1 MEATSNTPFK
11 LPLWSEW
18 AVHVKD
24 KGKKCCKC
32 TSSISRLKELAIQ
45 SLLKYL
51 KQMNKYHNLPK
62 VLQDNCIPPVLY
74 VDVACL
80 LFASKQW
87 SALRSLVS
95 YWPFEV
101 FQLSHIIPITC
112 SQCWLAFLESD
123 DVEDPEK
130 EGGDTERQL
139 FRKVFK
145 HVLDGFFYVVKRTL
159 ENEGERSPLRCLDL
173 TLDTSQD
180 IRSFLWEDEFRR
192 LGRRITKTL
201 DVCILAGMHKKM
213 RNHRQLAMKQ
223 KNSTATRRSP
233 DIWNTNNDVIDQWQP
248 VENDAVADVAT
259 GNYESTFEISTWG
272 EEMNPTPISDF
283 QASSLSVTADKS
295 DDAWQIEKS
304 PEIGVWNGNA
314 LDFSHLTEMPLF
326 NVTIDASISEKSND
340 ILSWIQQR
348 YVKFYFNSFFFFLID
363 IVLALYRTSLPHH
376 LVPSR

>member
-18 AVHVKD
+18 AVQVKD
-24 KGKKCCKC
+24 KDKKSCKC
-32 TSSISRLKELAIQ
+32 TTSIPKIKELAIQ
-45 SLLKYL
+45 SLCKYL
-51 KQMNKYHNLPK
+51 KEMNKCHNLPNI
-62 VLQDNCIPPVLY
+62 LQDNLIPPILY
-74 VDVACL
+74 NDFASF

-87 SALRSLVS
+87 SALRSMVA

-101 FQLSHIIPITC
+101 FKLSNILPITC
-112 SQCWLAFLESD
+112 SQCWLSFLESD

-145 HVLDGFFYVVKRTL
+145 HVLDGFFFVVKRTL
-159 ENEGERSPLRCLDL
+159 ENEGEKSPLRCLDL

-180 IRSFLWEDEFRR
+180 IRSFFWEDEFRR

-213 RNHRQLAMKQ
+213 KNCRQLTMKQ
-223 KNSTATRRSP
+223 INSTARRSP
-233 DIWNTNNDVIDQWQP
+233 DIWNTNNDPIDEWQP
-248 VENDAVADVAT
+248 VVAENVGSTDAAAA

-272 EEMNPTPISDF
+272 EEEMNTKPISDF
-283 QASSLSVTADKS
+283 QTSASVTNGKS
-295 DDAWQIEKS
+295 DDTWQCEKS

-314 LDFSHLTEMPLF
+314 LNFSHLKEMPLF
-326 NVTIDASISEKSND
+326 KVTIDASISEKSND

-348 YVKFYFNSFFFFLID
+348 YVMHCY
-363 IVLALYRTSLPHH
+363 
-376 LVPSR
+376 